1 MSTPRKLR
9 SGRFG
14 RVRSIAV
21 VTVLI
26 AAGLMW
32 ISAAQAVHANGMFEL
47 DGNTTHDSATTP
59 PYDWNSLFDANGS
72 RLITPDPVNGPLL
85 ADSFVTDTAEP
96 DQSYFTS
103 NKDIQPIAS
112 GQQHWGCSPINNPLD
127 KDNLLHAYAALV
139 QVPANAPENA
149 GDQVLYLASERGS
162 NNGTSFAGFW
172 LLKDPTVGCSGSN
185 NFSGHHTD
193 GDLLIISDY
202 TNGGGT
208 QDVSVYRW
216 TGDDATGGP
225 VLDATFNGSL
235 CTSAPAN
242 DNACAIANSST
253 ITTPWSPTSHL
264 SNTFV
269 EAGIDLTALLGPNG
283 GCFTNFLAETRSS
296 NQLTATLKDFAS
308 GQFSTCV
315 PPTIDT
321 TATPGGASNPTG
333 VANQHDVATVSAV
346 SGRPDPTGTI
356 SFFLCNPSQVTAG
369 GCVSGGTQVGGAV
382 TIVAG
387 SATSDNADASL
398 ITAAGKYCWRAEY
411 TPDAAGSNFYA
422 AGSETNATTEC
433 FSVQASPAISTTPSE
448 TSGSVGDV
456 LNDSASL
463 TGGSNYDGS
472 GTITFNL
479 YGPADPT
486 CQGTPAYTQTVK
498 ADHNG
503 SDYAT
508 TNATVTADTAGTW
521 NWTADFSGDS
531 NNNPAHSGCGQES
544 VTINPADIHIVKT
557 ADKPQVNAGEQI
569 GFTLTVYNDGL
580 GDARGVQLSDT
591 LPTNPGLGW
600 TIESSGAGWGN
611 PSSCAIAAGVLTCG
625 PATVPAGTTQAA
637 STFTVHIVSGT
648 DKTTGGVCPGGSGV
662 VTNTGTVT
670 TTNDGRD
677 QSTAAT
683 CVAAPSIHIVKTAD
697 KSKVQAGDPIGFTLT
712 VFNAGSGDA
721 HGVTL
726 SDTLPTNPGLA
737 WSIDSQGAGWAHSCA
752 ISSGVLSCGPVTVP
766 AGTTQTAST
775 FTVHIASQTTG
786 ATGGDCPQTGVVSNT
801 GHVTTS
807 NDGSDQSS
815 ASVCVQAVVDLSITK
830 SGSPARQEG
839 LGDITWTMVVTN
851 NGPSDDTGVTIS
863 DPMPAGNTFVSA
875 QTTKGTCTGGATLD
889 CTIGPMAAGEQV
901 TITLVT
907 MPSAVGTQT
916 NTVVVMGDRP
926 ETNLANN
933 TATASV
939 VVVAPH
945 VLPACVAVSRI
956 TPGHLIVGRK
966 TLVTVYLT
974 QKRKPVKGVR
984 VRIKGP
990 KVNLRTKPSDRK
1002 GVVKLTLT
1010 MHRKGILTFTPI
1022 SSVKGQ
1028 SCGNRRIGVRG
1039 IFTPPVTG

>member
-1 MSTPRKLR
+1 
-9 SGRFG
+9 
-14 RVRSIAV
+14 
-21 VTVLI
+21 
-26 AAGLMW
+26 
-32 ISAAQAVHANGMFEL
+32 
-47 DGNTTHDSATTP
+47 
-59 PYDWNSLFDANGS
+59 
-72 RLITPDPVNGPLL
+72 
-85 ADSFVTDTAEP
+85 
-96 DQSYFTS
+96 
-103 NKDIQPIAS
+103 
-112 GQQHWGCSPINNPLD
+112 
-127 KDNLLHAYAALV
+127 
-139 QVPANAPENA
+139 
-149 GDQVLYLASERGS
+149 
-162 NNGTSFAGFW
+162 
-172 LLKDPTVGCSGSN
+172 
-185 NFSGHHTD
+185 
-193 GDLLIISDY
+193 
-202 TNGGGT
+202 
-208 QDVSVYRW
+208 
-216 TGDDATGGP
+216 
-225 VLDATFNGSL
+225 
-235 CTSAPAN
+235 
-242 DNACAIANSST
+242 
-253 ITTPWSPTSHL
+253 
-264 SNTFV
+264 
-269 EAGIDLTALLGPNG
+269 
-283 GCFTNFLAETRSS
+283 
-296 NQLTATLKDFAS
+296 
-308 GQFSTCV
+308 
-315 PPTIDT
+315 
-321 TATPGGASNPTG
+321 
-333 VANQHDVATVSAV
+333 
-346 SGRPDPTGTI
+346 
-356 SFFLCNPSQVTAG
+356 
-369 GCVSGGTQVGGAV
+369 
-382 TIVAG
+382 
-387 SATSDNADASL
+387 
-398 ITAAGKYCWRAEY
+398 
-411 TPDAAGSNFYA
+411 
-422 AGSETNATTEC
+422 
-433 FSVQASPAISTTPSE
+433 
-448 TSGSVGDV
+448 VGDV

-677 QSTAAT
+677 HSTATT